1 MRISIDAKDIN
12 KKPIYVGDRVWV
24 GDFNPPFYGIVTIS
38 GGEILA
44 IGDEE
49 SIEMSQY
56 HINNFKIKVAD

>member
-44 IGDEE
+44 I
-49 SIEMSQY
+49 
-56 HINNFKIKVAD
+56 